1 MLSAFVI
8 LGAAAMVIVLG
19 TISYRR
25 RAGVVA
31 GAGQGAPASP
41 LLSIVL
47 AALVVLGALLILFMV
62 RR

>member
-1 MLSAFVI
+1 MLEAIVI
-8 LGAAAMVIVLG
+8 LGAAALVIVLG

-47 AALVVLGALLILFMV
+47 AVLVVVAAVLFLFLV